1 MPDDHHSAF
10 AKPATDS
17 FGRIEAR
24 GIDQV
29 PDAER
34 HGQAGELFAVWAASN
49 TTYLYIL
56 LGGALVGMGLNAWQ
70 GIAVV
75 VAGNLFWLLVGLLS
89 ISGPAAGSPSSIV
102 MRAMFGVLGN
112 RLNVAITGC
121 AVSIAYEAINLCIA
135 ALAGF
140 ALLGWLGISPGLAIK
155 LCMVIGIAAVTLTIS
170 VYGHATIVRLSVYFA
185 GALAASVAV
194 LAAYLA
200 PHINLHFVPPAGLHG
215 AGLIAAAL
223 GGVTII
229 ASGPLSWGTAADY
242 ARYLPA
248 ATSSARIFLWTA
260 LGGFLPSLLLG
271 ALGVLAGT
279 AVDMADPQ
287 ESFATILPNW
297 FYPIFLLVIITG
309 ATTNN
314 VLTAYSSGLSLQS
327 LGIEASRS
335 VTVLFD
341 GIAGVGLALYALFV
355 ADFIDTLNNILALS
369 VSLLGP
375 SLAIYGMDILL
386 RGNRYNGA
394 DLHDGTKQG
403 AFWYSHGFNWVGLSA
418 FAAGAIAALLCAN
431 TKLLVGPVA
440 RWLDGADLSAL
451 TGPAV
456 AAGVYGGATWY
467 GKLRRMRPLPPGEA
481 CDPENLMAC
490 LPVLPS

>member
-1 MPDDHHSAF
+1 MPDHPF
-10 AKPATDS
+10 PEPATDS

-29 PDAER
+29 PAAER
-34 HGQAGELFAVWAASN
+34 HGHAGELFAVWAASN

-56 LGGALVGMGLNAWQ
+56 VGGALVGMGLNVWQ

-75 VAGNLFWLLVGLLS
+75 VAGNLFWPLVGLLS
-89 ISGPAAGSPSSIV
+89 ISGPAAGAPSSIV

-121 AVSIAYEAINLCIA
+121 GVSIAYEAINLCIA

-140 ALLGWLGISPGLAIK
+140 ALLGWLGISPGLAVK

-185 GALAASVAV
+185 AALAACVAV

-223 GGVTII
+223 GGITII

-248 ATSSARIFLWTA
+248 ETSSARIILWTV
-260 LGGFLPSLLLG
+260 LGGFMPSLLLG

-279 AVDMADPQ
+279 TVDMGDPQ
-287 ESFATILPNW
+287 TSFAAILPGW

-341 GIAGVGLALYALFV
+341 GFAGVGLAIYALFV
-355 ADFIDTLNNILALS
+355 ADFLDTLNNILALS

-375 SLAIYGMDILL
+375 SLAIYGMDIVL
-386 RGNRYNGA
+386 RGNRYDGA
-394 DLHDGTKQG
+394 DLHDETAGG
-403 AFWYSHGFNWVGLSA
+403 AFWYSHGFSWLGLSA

-431 TKLLVGPVA
+431 TKILVGPVA
-440 RWLDGADLSAL
+440 RLMDGADMSAL
-451 TGPAV
+451 IGPAV

-467 GKLRRMRPLPPGEA
+467 GKLRRMRDVPPGGA
-481 CDPENLMAC
+481 CDPGNVIAC
-490 LPVLPS
+490 TSLLPS

>member
-1 MPDDHHSAF
+1 MHVPEPPQPLE
-10 AKPATDS
+10 K

-34 HGQAGELFAVWAASN
+34 HGTASELFAVWAASN

-56 LGGALVGMGLNAWQ
+56 LGGALIGLGLNVWQ
-70 GIAVV
+70 GFCVV
-75 VAGNLFWLLVGLLS
+75 LAGNAFWLLVGLLS
-89 ISGPAAGSPSSIV
+89 ISGPASGTPSSIV

-112 RLNVAITGC
+112 RLNVAFTGC

-140 ALLGWLGISPGLAIK
+140 ALLATFGIHPNLPEK
-155 LCMVIGIAAVTLTIS
+155 LCIVALIAAITLTIS
-170 VYGHATIVRLSVYFA
+170 VYGHATIVRLSGF
-185 GALAASVAV
+185 LAASLAISVAV

-200 PHINLHFVPPAGLHG
+200 PHVNFAYVPHAAPHG
-215 AGLIAAAL
+215 GALWAAAMA
-223 GGVTII
+223 GVTVI

-242 ARYLPA
+242 ARYLPQN
-248 ATSSARIFLWTA
+248 TSGLKIIGFTV
-260 LGGFLPSLLLG
+260 LGGFIPSILLG
-271 ALGVLAGT
+271 GLGVLAGT

-287 ESFATILPNW
+287 NAFGAILPAW

-309 ATTNN
+309 TTANN

-341 GIAGVGLALYALFV
+341 GFAGVSLAIYALFV
-355 ADFIDTLNNILALS
+355 SDFIDTLNNILALS

-375 SLAIYGMDILL
+375 SLAIYGLDIFL
-386 RGNRYNGA
+386 RGNCYDGA
-394 DLHDGTKQG
+394 ELHDETRKS
-403 AFWYSHGFNWVGLSA
+403 AFWYWHGFNWVGL
-418 FAAGAIAALLCAN
+418 AALGAGGTASLLCAN
-431 TKLLVGPVA
+431 TKFFVGPIA
-440 RWLDGADLSAL
+440 KLLDGADVSTLV
-451 TGPAV
+451 GPAV
-456 AAGVYGGATWY
+456 AALVYGGTACY
-467 GKLRRMRPLPPGEA
+467 NSRHLSGQQNPPFFRTETEKNA
-481 CDPENLMAC
+481 
-490 LPVLPS
+490 

>member
-1 MPDDHHSAF
+1 MPDDPHAAS
-10 AKPATDS
+10 PEPVSDS

-24 GIDQV
+24 GIDQI
-29 PDAER
+29 PEGER
-34 HGQAGELFAVWAASN
+34 HGHPDELFAVWVASN

-56 LGGALVGMGLNAWQ
+56 LGGALVGLGLNVWQ

-75 VAGNLFWLLVGLLS
+75 FAGNLFWLLVGLLS

-140 ALLGWLGISPGLAIK
+140 ALLGWCGIAPGLALK
-155 LCMVIGIAAVTLTIS
+155 LCMVVGIAAATLTIS

-185 GALAASVAV
+185 GALAGCVAV
-194 LAAYLA
+194 LAACLA
-200 PHINLHFVPPAGLHG
+200 PHINLHFVPPAAPHG
-215 AGLIAAAL
+215 AALIAAGLA
-223 GGVTII
+223 GVTII
-229 ASGPLSWGTAADY
+229 ASGPLSWGTGADY

-248 ATSSARIFLWTA
+248 ASSSARIIVWTA

-271 ALGVLAGT
+271 TLGVLAGT
-279 AVDMADPQ
+279 AVDMANPQ
-287 ESFATILPNW
+287 NAFAAILPGW

-341 GIAGVGLALYALFV
+341 GFAGVGLAIYALFV
-355 ADFIDTLNNILALS
+355 ADFLDALNNILALS

-386 RGNRYNGA
+386 RGNRYDGA
-394 DLHDGTKQG
+394 DLHDETAAG

-418 FAAGAIAALLCAN
+418 LGAGAGAALLCAN
-431 TKLLVGPVA
+431 TKILVGPVA
-440 RWLDGADLSAL
+440 RLLDGADISAL
-451 TGPAV
+451 IGPAV

-467 GKLRRMRPLPPGEA
+467 GKLRRTRPLPPA
-481 CDPENLMAC
+481 ATAAQRT
-490 LPVLPS
+490 

>member
-1 MPDDHHSAF
+1 VQDPHF
-10 AKPATDS
+10 TPAEPVADQ

-24 GIDQV
+24 GIDEV

-34 HGQAGELFAVWAASN
+34 HGHPGELFAVWAASN

-56 LGGALVGMGLNAWQ
+56 LGGALIGLGLNVWQ

-75 VAGNLFWLLVGLLS
+75 IAGNLFWLLVGLLS

-112 RLNVAITGC
+112 RLNVALTGC

-140 ALLGWLGISPGLAIK
+140 ALLAWLGIAPGLPAK
-155 LCMVIGIAAVTLTIS
+155 LAMVAGIAAVTLTIS

-185 GALAASVAV
+185 GALAACVAV

-200 PHINLHFVPPAGLHG
+200 PHINLQYVPPAGLHG
-215 AGLIAAAL
+215 GALIAAAL

-229 ASGPLSWGTAADY
+229 ASGPLSWGTGADY

-248 ATSSARIFLWTA
+248 DSSSARIIGWTA
-260 LGGFLPSLLLG
+260 LGGFVPSLLLG

-279 AVDMADPQ
+279 AVDMENPQ
-287 ESFATILPNW
+287 TSFAAILPGW
-297 FYPIFLLVIITG
+297 FYPVFLLVIITG

-327 LGIEASRS
+327 LGIRASRS

-341 GIAGVGLALYALFV
+341 GFAGVGLAIYALFV
-355 ADFIDTLNNILALS
+355 ADFLDTLNNILALS

-375 SLAIYGMDILL
+375 SLAIYGTDILV
-386 RGNRYNGA
+386 RGNRYSSL
-394 DLHDGTKQG
+394 DLHDETAGS
-403 AFWYSHGFNWVGLSA
+403 AFWYWHGFNLVGLGA
-418 FAAGAIAALLCAN
+418 LAAGTGAALLCAN
-431 TKLLVGPVA
+431 TKILVGPVA
-440 RWLDGADLSAL
+440 RMLDGADISAL
-451 TGPAV
+451 IGPAV
-456 AAGVYGGATWY
+456 AAGLYGGAAWY
-467 GKLRRMRPLPPGEA
+467 GKLRSDKTPPPRQAPGPEHKVA
-481 CDPENLMAC
+481 CTILQ
-490 LPVLPS
+490 PS